1 MEMSLGM
8 WYDLNVKLKWGL
20 RKVTVMKFNCF
31 EVVSG
36 RCIEEIPGQSRIGY
50 AMSDT
55 MDFYDMI
62 EGSKKDGYQGSTISF
77 YDYDNG
83 KVYEPFQKQ
92 RNVLYGKTV
101 YLKDSFWFLQ
111 GDFNSG
117 KITLFK
123 YLPGKVPEQIIQLD
137 IADVDLYNLR
147 IMGEDVHIISEDKEF
162 ICYYP
167 ERFSFSVN
175 PNESV
180 SVIADGKVYLSAWV
194 EEGWDDENDCA
205 TEEYKYYE
213 KVIVKDFKGDVLSE
227 TFGCLQQH
235 SDGTWWVAQKRL

>member
-1 MEMSLGM
+1 ME
-8 WYDLNVKLKWGL
+8 
-20 RKVTVMKFNCF
+20 FNRF

-36 RCIEEIPGQSRIGY
+36 KCIEGIPGQSHIGY
-50 AMSDT
+50 SMSDT
-55 MDFYDMI
+55 TDFYDMI
-62 EGSKKDGYQGSTISF
+62 EWSKKGGYAGSTISF

-92 RNVLYGKTV
+92 RNVLYGDPV

-123 YLPGKVPEQIIQLD
+123 YLPGKVPKLIVQLD
-137 IADVDLYNLR
+137 IADINLYNLR
-147 IMGEDVHIISEDKEF
+147 IIGEDVYIASEDEDF

-167 ERFSFSVN
+167 EHFRFPMN

-180 SVIADGKVYLSAWV
+180 NIIADGKVYLSAWV

-205 TEEYKYYE
+205 TEEYKDYE
-213 KVIVKDFKGDVLSE
+213 KVIVKDFKGNVLSE
-227 TFGCLQQH
+227 TLGCLQQRA
-235 SDGTWWVAQKRL
+235 DGTWWIA